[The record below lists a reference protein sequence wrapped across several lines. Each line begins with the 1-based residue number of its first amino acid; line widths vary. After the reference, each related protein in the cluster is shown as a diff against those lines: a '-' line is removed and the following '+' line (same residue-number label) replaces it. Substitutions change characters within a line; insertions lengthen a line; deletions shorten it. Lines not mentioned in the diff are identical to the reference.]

1 MADTKK
7 YEPRLKTEYVER
19 ISKAM
24 QEKFS
29 YANVMQIPRLDK
41 IVINMGVGE
50 STGDSKKPTVAAADL
65 AAIAGQKPVITRA
78 RNSIAGFKLRE
89 GMPIGAKVTLRG
101 ARMYEFLDRLISVA
115 LPRVRIQHTDVSQ
128 GPLER
133 RYGIGTLKLYTA
145 GSRHTR
151 IELPGLNHDDAI
163 ALRDALLAEGGG
175 SGV

>member
-1 MADTKK
+1 
-7 YEPRLKTEYVER
+7 
-19 ISKAM
+19 M
-24 QEKFS
+24 QLS
-29 YANVMQIPRLDK
+29 HVDPAIIGVWRWHCA
-41 IVINMGVGE
+41 IV
-50 STGDSKKPTVAAADL
+50 TLFLTVASAVFSMAAPGL
-65 AAIAGQKPVITRA
+65 WPSVPLLVAIGGVLLVWLWPPLSYRYLRFGVDDTGIAIESGVIWRS
-78 RNSIAGFKLRE
+78 RI
-89 GMPIGAKVTLRG
+89 
-101 ARMYEFLDRLISVA
+101 A

-151 IELPGLNHDDAI
+151 IELPGLNHDEAI

>member
-1 MADTKK
+1 
-7 YEPRLKTEYVER
+7 
-19 ISKAM
+19 M
-24 QEKFS
+24 QLS
-29 YANVMQIPRLDK
+29 HVDPAIIGVWRWRATLATVSLTLATLTVSIPLA
-41 IVINMGVGE
+41 VLW
-50 STGDSKKPTVAAADL
+50 PTAPLLV
-65 AAIAGQKPVITRA
+65 AIAGILLIWRWPPLRYRHLRFGVDDTGIAIESGVIWR
-78 RNSIAGFKLRE
+78 SCI
-89 GMPIGAKVTLRG
+89 
-101 ARMYEFLDRLISVA
+101 A

>member
-1 MADTKK
+1 
-7 YEPRLKTEYVER
+7 
-19 ISKAM
+19 M
-24 QEKFS
+24 QLS
-29 YANVMQIPRLDK
+29 HVDPAI
-41 IVINMGVGE
+41 IGVWRWH
-50 STGDSKKPTVAAADL
+50 SAIATLFLTVASAVFSMAAPGL
-65 AAIAGQKPVITRA
+65 WPSVPLLVAIGGALLVWRWPPLSYRYLRFGVDDTGIAIESGVIWRS
-78 RNSIAGFKLRE
+78 RI
-89 GMPIGAKVTLRG
+89 
-101 ARMYEFLDRLISVA
+101 A

-151 IELPGLNHDDAI
+151 IELPGLNHDEAI

>member
-1 MADTKK
+1 
-7 YEPRLKTEYVER
+7 
-19 ISKAM
+19 M
-24 QEKFS
+24 QLS
-29 YANVMQIPRLDK
+29 HVDPGI
-41 IVINMGVGE
+41 IGVWRWHAIF
-50 STGDSKKPTVAAADL
+50 TTLFFTVVAAAVSFPVPVL
-65 AAIAGQKPVITRA
+65 WPFVPLLIAIGGAGMSWLWPPLSYDHLRFGVDDTGIAIESGVIWRS
-78 RNSIAGFKLRE
+78 R
-89 GMPIGAKVTLRG
+89 
-101 ARMYEFLDRLISVA
+101 VA

-163 ALRDALLAEGGG
+163 ALRDALLAEGSG